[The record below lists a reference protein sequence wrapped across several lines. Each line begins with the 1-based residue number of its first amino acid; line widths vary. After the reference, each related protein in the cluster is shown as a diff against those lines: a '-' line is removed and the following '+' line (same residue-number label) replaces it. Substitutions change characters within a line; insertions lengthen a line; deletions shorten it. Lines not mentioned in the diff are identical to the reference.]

1 MWYLFQIYQGVCQR
15 GDTIEEAMHNAED
28 AKRTWIEA
36 TIEAGIKINESDDSA
51 YVG

>member
-1 MWYLFQIYQGVCQR
+1 MSVRG

-36 TIEAGIKINESDDSA
+36 AIEAGIKFNESDDSA